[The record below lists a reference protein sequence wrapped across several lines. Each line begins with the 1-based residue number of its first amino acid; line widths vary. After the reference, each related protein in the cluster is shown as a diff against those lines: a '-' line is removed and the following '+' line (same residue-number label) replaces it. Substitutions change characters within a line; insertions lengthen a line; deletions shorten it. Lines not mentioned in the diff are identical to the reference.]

1 MRWEYFSFQ
10 LICLSKEETGTAV
23 GVKLD
28 RVRAELK
35 KKQCTALVLLS
46 LDDIMCMMNDNLEI
60 MIFLKK

>member
-1 MRWEYFSFQ
+1 MEWEYFSFQ

-35 KKQCTALVLLS
+35 KKQCKALVLLS
-46 LDDIMCMMNDNLEI
+46 LDDIMCQLNLNI
-60 MIFLKK
+60 VNTLNT